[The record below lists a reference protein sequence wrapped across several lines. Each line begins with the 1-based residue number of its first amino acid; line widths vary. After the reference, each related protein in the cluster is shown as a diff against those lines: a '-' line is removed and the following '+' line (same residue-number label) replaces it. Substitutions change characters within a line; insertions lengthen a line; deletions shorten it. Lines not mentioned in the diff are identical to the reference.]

1 MSAVTAEY
9 SPEKSRASR
18 AIVMG
23 GVLAGILDISAAF
36 VNGGLDG
43 RSPMFVLQSV
53 ASGLL
58 GRDSYKGGIKSAAL
72 GAVLHFSIAF
82 VACTV
87 YYVAS
92 RKIRLLTRRPVV
104 CGLLYGVAVYM
115 FMYLVVL
122 PLRFQRSFAQTLSVV
137 ATDVAIHMLCV
148 GLPISLAVRRYSE

>member
-36 VNGGLDG
+36 VNGGLNG

-122 PLRFQRSFAQTLSVV
+122 PLRFQRSFVQTLSVV